1 MAAIKALQQWCRQQC
16 EGYRDVSITNMTTSF
31 RDGLAFCAILH
42 RHRPDLINFNA
53 LSKENIYENNKLA
66 FQVAEEKLGIPA
78 LLDAEDMVALKVPDR
93 LSILTYVSQY
103 YNYFHGRSPIGGI
116 AGVKRPP
123 EDSKEQP
130 VGKKVTTGPVQPT
143 PPTPSSGKPLTPA
156 RTNPAVPT
164 KSVVKEYSPVKASVG
179 GSDRSQGTVS
189 SDCAVCGR
197 HVHLVQRHLVDGKL
211 FHRNCFRCKQCSNTL
226 HSGTYRP
233 AEEPGSFLCINH
245 HPKAST
251 PPASSPVSAKKL
263 PAPASTPRGQAGPM
277 DITRSGFQT
286 PKARESEK
294 AGETGLRTPGYRPAG
309 NGAPE
314 SLVRPNL
321 WSPTPRT
328 GSTVPSASPGLNP
341 PKPPPSSFQSTPSF
355 SKSHIARDSSP
366 PTSRAGKVPDRS
378 PVGWPP
384 TAQSRSST
392 QVTPSSSPWTASAVK
407 TQQAREKFFQS
418 GGSGTPVSQAPA
430 TRDPGLAPPPPRGAK
445 GLGAAGEPPL
455 NSSLVDDNRKDQAR
469 NVIMKNLPRG
479 SSSPHG
485 RIGPSPQGPTRLTS
499 SASPGPGPEAEGPRG
514 SPTAKQEAVSTR
526 PRPGR
531 SQASLQGAG
540 AKGPASGSS
549 TSFST
554 TAGQKRESPA
564 SLQDQGSCSSK
575 DIGGGPEGWRAK
587 LKPVEK
593 KSGAERKVLDPKE
606 KSRPAEESGI
616 GVLKKSPGS
625 SVVTIQINVSPA
637 QKEHKVAPVSP
648 SPPKPSP
655 GLTASSTSPAQPRK
669 RLIPQNL
676 DLSIH
681 WLSPE
686 QKWEES
692 VLPSGKEQSSWS
704 AGAGRTSALPGLQS
718 PPTEELK
725 SPGKFHPDYVPEEE
739 IQKKVLDIQKEL
751 DVLELQGVEL
761 EKRLREAEG
770 DESEDALMVEW
781 FKLIHEK
788 QLLLRLESE
797 LMYKSKD
804 QHLEEEQF
812 NIEGELRRLMAKP
825 DALKTQKER
834 EREQEL
840 LVQYVSTVNDR
851 SDIVDCLDEDR
862 LRELEE
868 DQVLQDMIQRL
879 DLHRDGCDRKKKSK
893 FQWSKIWRQKSKSKT
908 SE

>member
-1 MAAIKALQQWCRQQC
+1 MYVGYHYTVNDLKLIKG
-16 EGYRDVSITNMTTSF
+16 EPSF
-31 RDGLAFCAILH
+31 KAQLCIFEELSWGLLTD
-42 RHRPDLINFNA
+42 RLL
-53 LSKENIYENNKLA
+53 LSLPTPTQA

-130 VGKKVTTGPVQPT
+130 VGKKVTTRPVQPT

-263 PAPASTPRGQAGPM
+263 PGPASTPRGQAGPM

-549 TSFST
+549 TTFST

-564 SLQDQGSCSSK
+564 SLQGQGSCSSK

-704 AGAGRTSALPGLQS
+704 AGAGIIGGECCAWEFGAHGETNELLLEQKVRAQFGNLECFVLGVRLLESREKWAGRGLLLVWDDLGQELRLRQFKEVFPPRRPPRVRLRPLCRNLGGAKVHSCADTTPRAPQPVRGSPAQEPPARPDVPIHQLPGRR
-718 PPTEELK
+718 
-725 SPGKFHPDYVPEEE
+725 PG
-739 IQKKVLDIQKEL
+739 
-751 DVLELQGVEL
+751 GL
-761 EKRLREAEG
+761 EKRRSKAQPQRKIDHSNWNGHTDTHCLTSM
-770 DESEDALMVEW
+770 ESWMVPVG
-781 FKLIHEK
+781 FYGK
-788 QLLLRLESE
+788 
-797 LMYKSKD
+797 
-804 QHLEEEQF
+804 
-812 NIEGELRRLMAKP
+812 N
-825 DALKTQKER
+825 
-834 EREQEL
+834 
-840 LVQYVSTVNDR
+840 
-851 SDIVDCLDEDR
+851 LD
-862 LRELEE
+862 
-868 DQVLQDMIQRL
+868 M
-879 DLHRDGCDRKKKSK
+879 
-893 FQWSKIWRQKSKSKT
+893 
-908 SE
+908 